1 MADSE
6 RVPRSRFTTVL
17 SGRRD
22 NERLGTFIGVFT
34 PSILTILGVILY
46 LRTGW
51 MVGNVGLVPAL
62 AIVAIANAVT
72 LVTAFSVSAVA
83 TNMRVGPGGAYYII
97 SRSLGIEWGVAIG
110 IPLFLAMTF
119 SVTLYSFGLAES
131 IAEVWPAAPQ
141 RPIAALTVLAVT
153 VLAARGA
160 GVALKLQLPILLGIG
175 LSLIALLIGAT
186 SQSAEAIPLW
196 SGIADPVPFWGVFA
210 VFFPAVTG
218 FMAGVSLSGDLK
230 KPARSIPLGSVAAV
244 LTGFVVYLVI
254 PVALALAASSD
265 QLASN
270 NLIWF
275 DIAGPLAFLI
285 FWGIW
290 GAIFSSAVGSVLG
303 APRTLEAMVDD
314 HILPKALGRSFGPI
328 RGPGI
333 PLLFTA
339 ALALVGV
346 ALGDLQA
353 IAPLLTMF
361 FLTTYGTVNLV
372 AGIEK
377 LSGDPSY
384 RPTLRVPW
392 WLSLAGA
399 AGCFFVM
406 FLINPLALLIA
417 VALESAVYMYIR
429 RRQMKAPWGDL
440 RRGALLSLI
449 RSSVIQLRRLPDN
462 PRNWRPNIMV
472 FAGEAGKR
480 PDLVRFA
487 EWLGQDRGILTVSEL
502 RVGKLE
508 DYAARLAEETA
519 HLNDWLEEI
528 GVTAFGEI
536 DVVED
541 FEDGAVTAAQAN
553 GIAGIESNTV
563 VFGWS
568 DKPERQA
575 SVLRVVERL
584 ALLQKSVVICRIV
597 PRDWN
602 PGHRTIHV
610 WWGGLQHNGDML
622 VLFAHLISL
631 NPVWRDAEIVIFN
644 IATSDMTAGP
654 NRRLLERITSA
665 SRIPARTEVIV
676 KPPDRTV
683 QEVIWEHS
691 AEADVVLL
699 GLRESDDDEV
709 EAYAA
714 RVATLLEGLPSVLLV
729 RNAGAFRGQLL
740 GDLSDEPVDT
750 LE

>member
-1 MADSE
+1 MADNGP
-6 RVPRSRFTTVL
+6 VPRSRFSAVL
-17 SGRRD
+17 TGRRD

-72 LVTAFSVSAVA
+72 LITAFSVSAVA

-160 GVALKLQLPILLGIG
+160 GVALKLQLPILIGIG
-175 LSLIALLIGAT
+175 LSLVALLVGAS
-186 SQSAEAIPLW
+186 SQSADSIPLW

-230 KPARSIPLGSVAAV
+230 NPARAIPFGSVTAV

-254 PVALALAASSD
+254 PIALALAATSEE
-265 QLASN
+265 LASN

-275 DIAGPLAFLI
+275 DIAGPLAFLV

-314 HILPKALGRSFGPI
+314 RILPKGLGRSFRPI

-372 AGIEK
+372 AGVEK

-384 RPTLRVPW
+384 RPTLSVPW

-417 VALESAVYMYIR
+417 VALESAVYVYIR

-487 EWLGQDRGILTVSEL
+487 AWLGQDRGILTVSEL
-502 RVGKLE
+502 RVGRLE
-508 DYAARLAEETA
+508 DHAATLAEDA
-519 HLNDWLEEI
+519 RRLNTWLEEI

-536 DVVED
+536 DVVDD
-541 FEDGAVTAAQAN
+541 FENGAVTAAQAN

-568 DKPERQA
+568 EKPDRQA

-584 ALLQKSVVICRIV
+584 ALLEKSAVICRIV

-602 PGHRTIHV
+602 PGRRTIHV

-644 IATSDMTAGP
+644 IATTDMTAAP
-654 NRRLLERITSA
+654 NRRLLERITA
-665 SRIPARTEVIV
+665 RSRIPARTEVIV
-676 KPPDRTV
+676 KPANRTV

-691 AEADVVLL
+691 AAADVVLL

-709 EAYAA
+709 DAYAA
-714 RVATLLEGLPSVLLV
+714 RVAALLEGLPSVLLV
-729 RNAGAFRGQLL
+729 RNAGIFRGELL
-740 GDLSDEPVDT
+740 GDLSDETIASV
-750 LE
+750 E